1 MQNLKKMSALIF
13 KQTPAGQECYHKNII
28 ETNVKYP
35 AAVRVLGASN
45 VLESPFCFHK

>member
-1 MQNLKKMSALIF
+1 MSALIF
-13 KQTPAGQECYHKNII
+13 KQTPAGQKCYHNNII

-45 VLESPFCFHK
+45 VLESPFSFYK